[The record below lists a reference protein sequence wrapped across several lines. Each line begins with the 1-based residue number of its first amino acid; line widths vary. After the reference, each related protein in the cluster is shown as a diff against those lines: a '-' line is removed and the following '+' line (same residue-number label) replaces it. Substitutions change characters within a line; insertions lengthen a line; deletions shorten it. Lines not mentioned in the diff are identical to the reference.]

1 MGVPAIADEI
11 CARYLAAVDDR
22 HPDLLVGLYVVGS
35 IALDDFR
42 PGASDIDVVCVTR
55 RPVTVADIAPVHA
68 ELGTA
73 SSRPF
78 FDGVYVT
85 ADELAAPPAAG
96 AKGVAV
102 IEGKPIGESR
112 AERHAVT
119 WLTLARHGIGRRGPS
134 PSEAWIHVDVAAARA
149 HSRANLV
156 DYWQPWVAAHRSL
169 VSRAGLHSLTVD
181 ALVWSVLGVSRLH
194 AMVAEGSI
202 LSKSAAGEYALR
214 TFPQHRAIIEYAV
227 AARHGERTPF
237 AGGPLFR
244 RRAMLRYLDDVIAD
258 ALARPSA

>member
-85 ADELAAPPAAG
+85 ADELAAPPATG

-119 WLTLARHGIGRRGPS
+119 WLTLARHGIGRRDMASAG
-134 PSEAWIHVDVAAARA
+134 ADRH
-149 HSRANLV
+149 
-156 DYWQPWVAAHRSL
+156 HR
-169 VSRAGLHSLTVD
+169 RH
-181 ALVWSVLGVSRLH
+181 
-194 AMVAEGSI
+194 GSMSTSQI
-202 LSKSAAGEYALR
+202 TGQLDSNTYE
-214 TFPQHRAIIEYAV
+214 QAV
-227 AARHGERTPF
+227 AYGIAPISSD
-237 AGGPLFR
+237 
-244 RRAMLRYLDDVIAD
+244 RA
-258 ALARPSA
+258 